1 MSETAHTENLHILVN
16 LGYSSCRY
24 FGLMAHNLH
33 FIMLGV
39 FIYID
44 VLNSLLCL
52 YVRFT
57 AIIEFFNGLDHLTIQ
72 TGRLFIKCV
81 IKYKLKVVYDI
92 IIRI

>member
-1 MSETAHTENLHILVN
+1 
-16 LGYSSCRY
+16 
-24 FGLMAHNLH
+24 
-33 FIMLGV
+33 MLGV

-72 TGRLFIKCV
+72 TVRFIKCV

-92 IIRI
+92 LLVY